1 MQHLLHKCEKIRKTR
16 LPVEK
21 IDCSSSNAVLYV
33 VVGPVPKWLKGNLEM
48 LLAMQ
53 ILIMMMMEFEKLSF

>member
-21 IDCSSSNAVLYV
+21 IDCSSNAVLYV

-53 ILIMMMMEFEKLSF
+53 ILIMMMEFEKLSF